1 MKDGLKPLH
10 NTVDIMFS
18 VEDNVFVKMPN
29 SPLPSPLIFLFLKC
43 QSYM

>member
-1 MKDGLKPLH
+1 MKGGLKPLH
-10 NTVDIMFS
+10 NT